1 MALRKS
7 EEQLRLVTDALPV
20 CIAYADSEQRYQF
33 NNKTYEEW
41 FGRSRAE
48 LKGRHIKEVL
58 GEPAYE
64 AIRGHVEG
72 ALSGQAVSYEST
84 LSLGGKERHVLA
96 NYVPHVG
103 ERGETKGYFA
113 LVTDITER
121 KRA

>member
-1 MALRKS
+1 M
-7 EEQLRLVTDALPV
+7 T
-20 CIAYADSEQRYQF
+20 QRTTHQ
-33 NNKTYEEW
+33 
-41 FGRSRAE
+41 
-48 LKGRHIKEVL
+48 EVL

-64 AIRGHVEG
+64 AIRGHVEA
-72 ALSGQAVSYEST
+72 ALSGQEVSYETT